1 MYVFQVKVIIH
12 VDQAN
17 FVAYFWYKF
26 TFWWSTNSCNV
37 AHIIRPLTSWLNQIK
52 LSNEH
57 GWWIVSCSS
66 KGHKFFVLWR
76 MCYGKQHYKKFPT
89 NIVHKKAYIFS
100 ELIHANLCRPM
111 NVTSINNYLYFFLFN
126 DDYINYRIIFYVQ
139 CKSQNIWMFAMYVQ
153 ANATP
158 H

>member
-1 MYVFQVKVIIH
+1 
-12 VDQAN
+12 
-17 FVAYFWYKF
+17 
-26 TFWWSTNSCNV
+26 
-37 AHIIRPLTSWLNQIK
+37 
-52 LSNEH
+52 
-57 GWWIVSCSS
+57 
-66 KGHKFFVLWR
+66 

-139 CKSQNIWMFAMYVQ
+139 CKSQNI
-153 ANATP
+153 
-158 H
+158 